1 MPSEPSLVLLTTPRN
16 FLPYGHSYM
25 PNIVTV
31 VRILLSGNVAM
42 SSHVLCGSFTG
53 VPHSGQAFVFLR
65 FRHAT
70 ASVRA
75 FLGWNLLFA
84 QHFSEGFLTFRT
96 VEKSDFQFHSFSF
109 FIWTPSHFPTFSLFR
124 NFCSTFWTF
133 SHSIFLQHSQ

>member
-1 MPSEPSLVLLTTPRN
+1 MPSEPSLVLLRASRN
-16 FLPYGHSYM
+16 WLPLLGHSYM
-25 PNIVTV
+25 PIIITV
-31 VRILLSGNVAM
+31 MRVFVWKCGYKLPRFVWF
-42 SSHVLCGSFTG
+42 LCGCS
-53 VPHSGQAFVFLR
+53 AFWTEILCFWR
-65 FRHAT
+65 AT

-109 FIWTPSHFPTFSLFR
+109 SIWTPSHFPTFSLFR

-133 SHSIFLQHSQ
+133 SHSIFLQHS